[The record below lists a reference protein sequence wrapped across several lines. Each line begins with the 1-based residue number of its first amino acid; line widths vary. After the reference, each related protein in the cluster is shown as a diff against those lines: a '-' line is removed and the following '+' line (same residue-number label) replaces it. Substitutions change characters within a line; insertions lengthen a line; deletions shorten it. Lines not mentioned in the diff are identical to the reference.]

1 MRHVVHSLQTR
12 GAIILVY
19 LANLFLSFHYFTTVY
34 INSSFIGNYL
44 SERELSSIYIIASL
58 FNIIVFLSATHF
70 LRILGNYKF
79 ALIAALID
87 GVAVFGLAF
96 TEIPSLILPL
106 FFLHQALVPIILFN
120 LDIFLEHYSK
130 NENVTGEL
138 RAGFLTVMN
147 FALVLSPLLVSTL
160 GIMDNDYSRAYLLSG
175 MFLVPLMFIIAISL
189 KDFNDPN
196 YREINFRKIF
206 SRLETNESISSVFVA
221 NFLLQIF
228 YAFMVVYMPVYL
240 NQYLGFSWGEIGVM
254 LSIALLP
261 FVLFEFPIG
270 AAADKLWGE
279 KEMMGIGFVI
289 IGVFLFLISTT
300 NTLGFFLITTFM
312 FMTRVGA
319 ALVETTT
326 ESYFFKKT
334 KSEDA
339 DLVSLFRIT
348 RPLSFVVGPIIGF
361 SVLTF
366 SGFDAIFSVLAI
378 IMIGGVYFVSKI
390 VDTK

>member
-1 MRHVVHSLQTR
+1 MRRIVHSIQAR
-12 GAIILVY
+12 GALVLVY
-19 LANLFLSFHYFTTVY
+19 LANLFLSFHYFSTVY
-34 INSSFIGNYL
+34 VNSSFVGGYL
-44 SERELSSIYIIASL
+44 SEKELSSIYIIASL
-58 FNIIVFLSATHF
+58 FNILVFLSATHF
-70 LRILGNYKF
+70 LRIFGNYKF
-79 ALIAALID
+79 ALTAAILD
-87 GVAVFGLAF
+87 CMAVFGLAF
-96 TEIPSLILPL
+96 SQDASLILPL
-106 FFLHQALVPIILFN
+106 FFVHQALVPIILFN
-120 LDIFLEHYSK
+120 LDIFLEHYAK

-138 RAGFLTVMN
+138 RAGFLTIMN
-147 FALVLSPLLVSTL
+147 FALVLSPLIIATL
-160 GIMDNDYSRAYLLSG
+160 GIEEGDYSKVYLLSG

-189 KDFNDPN
+189 RDFEDPAYQEFN
-196 YREINFRKIF
+196 FINILQK
-206 SRLETNESISSVFVA
+206 LKENTSVSAVFAA
-221 NFLLQIF
+221 NFLLQVF
-228 YAFMVVYMPVYL
+228 YAFMVIYMPVYL
-240 NQYLGFSWGEIGVM
+240 NQYLGFSWGEIGAM

-289 IGVFLFLISTT
+289 IAVFLFLIPSFATVSFGIIA
-300 NTLGFFLITTFM
+300 TLM

-319 ALVETTT
+319 ALVETTS

-366 SGFDAIFSVLAI
+366 SSFDAIFSVLAI